1 MILRLL
7 DKLFG
12 KKKTR
17 IDIAREAYQKKDMS
31 LHNMS
36 HDEHAIGKEPWH
48 KTGEGR
54 YIGAAVF
61 GASDGIV
68 TTFAVVAGVAGAD
81 LSPGI
86 VLIMGFA
93 NLFADGFSMA
103 VGDYLS
109 SKSEK
114 DYVKS
119 ERAREEWEVD
129 VNPKGEVSEIREIY
143 SRKGLTGEAL
153 DKMVEIVTS
162 DKKLWVDTMMHEEL
176 GIIEDEET
184 SPMKS
189 SVVTFIAF
197 IAAGFMPLFAY
208 VFASLIPLFKE
219 HLFLSASIITGLT
232 LFTVGALRQRITG
245 VKWVLGGLEMLLV
258 GGLSA
263 GVAYLAGFVLRTLF
277 NVNV

>member
-7 DKLFG
+7 KGLFG

-17 IDIAREAYQKKDMS
+17 IDIAREAYEKKDMS
-31 LHNMS
+31 LHKKS

-54 YIGAAVF
+54 YIGSAVF

-81 LSPGI
+81 LSAGI
-86 VLIMGFA
+86 VLILGFA

-114 DYVKS
+114 EYVKS

-129 VNPKGEVSEIREIY
+129 VNPQGEVHEIREIF
-143 SRKGLTGEAL
+143 SLKGLKGEHL

-184 SPMKS
+184 SPLKS
-189 SVVTFIAF
+189 SVVTFLAF
-197 IAAGFMPLFAY
+197 VIAGFMPLFAY
-208 VFASLIPLFKE
+208 VFASIIPFFTN
-219 HLFLSASIITGLT
+219 HLFLSASVITGLT

-245 VKWVLGGLEMLLV
+245 VRWYLGGLEMLIV

-263 GVAYLAGFVLRTLF
+263 GVAYLVGFLLRTLF
-277 NVNV
+277 NVSV